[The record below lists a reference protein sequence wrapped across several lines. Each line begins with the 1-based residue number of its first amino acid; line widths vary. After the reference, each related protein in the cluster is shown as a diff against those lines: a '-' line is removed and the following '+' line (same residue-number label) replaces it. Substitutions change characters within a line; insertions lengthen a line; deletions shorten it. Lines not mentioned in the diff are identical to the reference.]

1 MYHGSNPTA
10 LQSQRM
16 ITEALFT
23 LLKEKELSKINIKE
37 LCAKAMIS
45 RQTFYS
51 LFGSKEEVVGLC
63 FDILFQNYVERF
75 IKGKEK
81 FTTKDFC
88 DSTITYLLEQK
99 GLLELVVNNNL
110 DYVVKEKM
118 EGYLSEL
125 GDMFHI
131 PIQEN
136 RDYVI
141 AFLSGAFM
149 SMISR
154 MVKKKDFEDASK
166 ISNLMEDVITGKY
179 FRI

>member
-51 LFGSKEEVVGLC
+51 LFGSKEEVVGLY

-75 IKGKEK
+75 IKGKK
-81 FTTKDFC
+81 IFTTKDFC
-88 DSTITYLLEQK
+88 SSTITYLLEQK
-99 GLLELVVNNNL
+99 ELLELVIKNNL

-131 PIQEN
+131 PMREDH
-136 RDYVI
+136 DYVI
-141 AFLSGAFM
+141 AFLSGALM
-149 SMISR
+149 NVISL
-154 MVKKKDFEDASK
+154 MVKKKDFEDGAR
-166 ISNLMEDVITGKY
+166 ISALIERIITGEY
-179 FRI
+179 FGI